1 MPSDKSDRTE
11 KPTPKK
17 LQDARKK
24 GQVAQS
30 REIPSAMILLAAL
43 GFFYFA
49 GGFMFQ
55 RLQGLIAG
63 SYQWLNEPVLQ
74 DALSAS
80 SLARWCF
87 DQVFVILAPIMLT
100 LIVVGLLA
108 NVSQFGILLKEDALV
123 PNFNKINPLSGLK
136 RLVSLKSLV
145 ELLKSV
151 FKILFI
157 GAIAYLILKQDLDV
171 IPALTQFDISHIMVF
186 TGESAFKI
194 AFFVCLGLIVMA
206 SADFAYQRWQHQKEL
221 MMTKQEIKEE
231 RKQMN
236 GDPQIKSRIRSMQ
249 IEMARRRMMEM
260 VPEADVV
267 ITNPTHLSIAIQ
279 FDADTMAAPVVVAKG
294 ADHMAQRIRE
304 TAQAHDVPLVE
315 NKPLARSLYKT
326 TEIGDPV
333 PVELYQAIAEVLAY
347 VYRLKGLQPTH

>member
-63 SYQWLNEPVLQ
+63 SYQRLNEPVLQ

-108 NVSQFGILLKEDALV
+108 NVSQFGFLLKEDALV
-123 PNFNKINPLSGLK
+123 PNFKKINPLSGLK

-171 IPALTQFDISHIMVF
+171 IPALTQFDIARIMVF

-206 SADFAYQRWQHQKEL
+206 AADFAYQRWQHQKEL

-294 ADHMAQRIRE
+294 ADLMAQRIRE

>member
-1 MPSDKSDRTE
+1 MASDKSDRTE

-17 LQDARKK
+17 LADARKK

-43 GFFYFA
+43 VFFYFA
-49 GGFMFQ
+49 GGFMFH
-55 RLQGLIAG
+55 RLEDLIAG
-63 SYQWLNEPVLQ
+63 SYRQLNAPVLH

-80 SLARWCF
+80 ALARWCF
-87 DQVFVILAPIMLT
+87 DQVIVILMPIMLT
-100 LIVVGLLA
+100 LMVVGILA
-108 NVSQFGILLKEDALV
+108 NVSQFGFLIKEDALA
-123 PNFNKINPLSGLK
+123 PDFKKINPLSGIR

-145 ELLKSV
+145 ELGKSV
-151 FKILFI
+151 FKIIFI

-171 IPALTQFDISHIMVF
+171 IPTLTQMDVTRIMIF

-194 AFFVCLGLIVMA
+194 AFFVCLGLIVLA
-206 SADFAYQRWQHQKEL
+206 ALDFTYQRWQHQKEL

-231 RKQMN
+231 RKQMD

-267 ITNPTHLSIAIQ
+267 ITNPTHLAIAIQ
-279 FDADTMAAPVVVAKG
+279 FDAETMAAPSVVAKG
-294 ADHMAQRIRE
+294 ADYMAQRIRE

-347 VYRLKGLQPTH
+347 VYRLKGINPSN

>member
-1 MPSDKSDRTE
+1 MASDKSDRTE

-17 LQDARKK
+17 LADARKK

-55 RLQGLIAG
+55 RMQVLITG
-63 SYQWLNEPVLQ
+63 SYQRLNAPVLQ

-80 SLARWCF
+80 ALARWCF
-87 DQVFVILAPIMLT
+87 DQVIVILMPIML
-100 LIVVGLLA
+100 LLVVVGVMA
-108 NVSQFGILLKEDALV
+108 NISQFGFLIKENALA
-123 PNFNKINPLSGLK
+123 PDFKKINPLNGMK

-145 ELLKSV
+145 ELGKSV
-151 FKILFI
+151 FKILFV

-171 IPALTQFDISHIMVF
+171 IPALTQMDVADIMVF
-186 TGESAFKI
+186 TGEAAFKI
-194 AFFVCLGLIVMA
+194 AFFVCLGLIVLA
-206 SADFAYQRWQHQKEL
+206 AADFSYQRWQHQKEL

-231 RKQMN
+231 RKQMD
-236 GDPQIKSRIRSMQ
+236 GDPQIKARIRSMQ

-267 ITNPTHLSIAIQ
+267 ITNPTHLAIAIR
-279 FDADTMAAPVVVAKG
+279 FDADTMAAPEVVAKG

-304 TAQAHDVPLVE
+304 TAEAHAVPRVE
-315 NKPLARSLYKT
+315 NKPLARSLYKS

-347 VYRLKGLQPTH
+347 VYRLKGIQPTS

>member
-1 MPSDKSDRTE
+1 MASDKSDRTE

-17 LQDARKK
+17 LADARKK

-55 RLQGLIAG
+55 RMQVLITG
-63 SYQWLNEPVLQ
+63 SYQRLNAPVLQ

-80 SLARWCF
+80 ALARWCF
-87 DQVFVILAPIMLT
+87 DQLIVILMPIML
-100 LIVVGLLA
+100 LLVVVGVMA
-108 NVSQFGILLKEDALV
+108 NISQFGFLIKENALA
-123 PNFNKINPLSGLK
+123 PDFKKINPLTGLK

-145 ELLKSV
+145 ELVKSV
-151 FKILFI
+151 FKILFV
-157 GAIAYLILKQDLDV
+157 GAIAYLILKRDLDV
-171 IPALTQFDISHIMVF
+171 IPALTQMDVADIMVF
-186 TGESAFKI
+186 TGEAAFKI
-194 AFFVCLGLIVMA
+194 AFFVCLGLIVLA
-206 SADFAYQRWQHQKEL
+206 AADFSYQRWQHQKEL

-231 RKQMN
+231 RKQMD
-236 GDPQIKSRIRSMQ
+236 GDPQIKARIRSMQ

-267 ITNPTHLSIAIQ
+267 ITNPTHLAIAIR
-279 FDADTMAAPVVVAKG
+279 FDADTMAAPEVVAKG

-304 TAQAHDVPLVE
+304 TAEAHAVPRVE
-315 NKPLARSLYKT
+315 NKPLARSLYKS

-347 VYRLKGLQPTH
+347 VYRLKGIQPAS

>member
-1 MPSDKSDRTE
+1 MAGDKSDRTE

-17 LQDARKK
+17 LADARKK

-55 RLQGLIAG
+55 RMQVLITG
-63 SYQWLNEPVLQ
+63 SYQRLNAPVLQ

-80 SLARWCF
+80 ALARWCF
-87 DQVFVILAPIMLT
+87 DQVIVILMPIML
-100 LIVVGLLA
+100 LLVVVGVMA
-108 NVSQFGILLKEDALV
+108 NISQFGFLIKENALA
-123 PNFNKINPLSGLK
+123 PDFKKINPLNGIK

-145 ELLKSV
+145 ELGKSV
-151 FKILFI
+151 FKILFV

-171 IPALTQFDISHIMVF
+171 IPALTQMDVADIMVF
-186 TGESAFKI
+186 TGEAAFKI
-194 AFFVCLGLIVMA
+194 AFFVCLGLIVLA
-206 SADFAYQRWQHQKEL
+206 AADFSYQRWQHQKEL

-294 ADHMAQRIRE
+294 ADLMAQRIRE

>member
-1 MPSDKSDRTE
+1 MSSDRGDRTE

-17 LQDARKK
+17 LADARKK

-43 GFFYFA
+43 VFFYFA
-49 GGFMFQ
+49 GGVLLR

-63 SYQWLNEPVLQ
+63 SYRQLNDAVLQ

-80 SLARWCF
+80 ALARWCF
-87 DQVFVILAPIMLT
+87 DQVIVILLPIMAL
-100 LIVVGLLA
+100 LIVVGILA
-108 NVSQFGILLKEDALV
+108 NVSQFGFFIKEQALA
-123 PNFNKINPLSGLK
+123 PDFKKINPINGLK
-136 RLVSLKSLV
+136 RLVSLKALV
-145 ELLKSV
+145 ELGKSV

-157 GAIAYLILKQDLDV
+157 GLIAYVILRQDLATIPTLTQMDV
-171 IPALTQFDISHIMVF
+171 IQILVF
-186 TGESAFKI
+186 TGEAAFRI
-194 AFFVCLGLIVMA
+194 ALFVCLGLIVLA
-206 SADFAYQRWQHQKEL
+206 AIDYGYQRWQHQREL

-231 RKQMN
+231 RKSME

-267 ITNPTHLSIAIQ
+267 ITNPTHLAIAIQ
-279 FDADTMAAPVVVAKG
+279 FNAETMAAPTVVAKG
-294 ADHMAQRIRE
+294 ADHMAWRIQEKARE
-304 TAQAHDVPLVE
+304 HAVPLVE
-315 NKPLARSLYKT
+315 NKPLARSLHQS

-347 VYRLKGLQPTH
+347 VYRLKGVRPAL

>member
-1 MPSDKSDRTE
+1 MASDKSDRTE

-17 LQDARKK
+17 IADARKK

-55 RLQGLIAG
+55 RMEVLIAG
-63 SYQWLNEPVLQ
+63 SYQQLNAPVLQ

-80 SLARWCF
+80 ALARWCF
-87 DQVFVILAPIMLT
+87 DQVILILMPIML
-100 LIVVGLLA
+100 LLVVVGILA
-108 NVSQFGILLKEDALV
+108 NVSQFGFLLKEDALA
-123 PNFNKINPLSGLK
+123 PDFKKINPWSGIK

-145 ELLKSV
+145 ELGKSV

-157 GAIAYLILKQDLDV
+157 GTIAYLILKRDLDV
-171 IPALTQFDISHIMVF
+171 IPALTQMDVAAIMVF
-186 TGESAFKI
+186 TGEAAFKI
-194 AFFVCLGLIVMA
+194 AFFVCLGLIVLA
-206 SADFAYQRWQHQKEL
+206 AADFSYQRWQHQKEL

-231 RKQMN
+231 RKQMD
-236 GDPQIKSRIRSMQ
+236 GDPQIKARIRSMQ

-267 ITNPTHLSIAIQ
+267 ITNPTHLAIAIR
-279 FDADTMAAPVVVAKG
+279 FDADTMAAPEVVAKG
-294 ADHMAQRIRE
+294 ADHMARRIRE

-315 NKPLARSLYKT
+315 NKPLARSLYKA

-333 PVELYQAIAEVLAY
+333 PVELYQAIAEVLAH
-347 VYRLKGLQPTH
+347 VYRLKGIRSSG

>member
-1 MPSDKSDRTE
+1 MASDKSDRTE

-17 LQDARKK
+17 LADARKK

-30 REIPSAMILLAAL
+30 REIPSAMILLASL

-55 RLQGLIAG
+55 RLEGLIAG
-63 SYQWLNEPVLQ
+63 SYLQLNDPVLQ
-74 DALSAS
+74 NALSAS
-80 SLARWCF
+80 ALARWCF
-87 DQVFVILAPIMLT
+87 DEVLVILMPIMLT
-100 LIVVGLLA
+100 LMVVGILA
-108 NVSQFGILLKEDALV
+108 NVSQFGFLIKEDALM
-123 PNFNKINPLSGLK
+123 PDFKKINPLSGLR

-145 ELLKSV
+145 ELGKSV
-151 FKILFI
+151 FKIIFI
-157 GAIAYLILKQDLDV
+157 GSIAYLILKQDLDV
-171 IPALTQFDISHIMVF
+171 IPTLTQMEVAHIMVF

-194 AFFVCLGLIVMA
+194 AFFVCLGLIVLA
-206 SADFAYQRWQHQKEL
+206 ATDFAYQRWQHQKEL

-231 RKQMN
+231 RKLMD

-267 ITNPTHLSIAIQ
+267 ITNPTHLAIAIQ
-279 FDADTMAAPVVVAKG
+279 FDAETMAAPTVVAKG

-304 TAQAHDVPLVE
+304 TAQTHDVPLVE

-347 VYRLKGLQPTH
+347 VYRLKGMRPET

>member
-1 MPSDKSDRTE
+1 MASDKSDRTE

-17 LQDARKK
+17 LADARKK

-55 RLQGLIAG
+55 RMQVLITG
-63 SYQWLNEPVLQ
+63 SYQRLNAPVLQ

-80 SLARWCF
+80 ALARWCF
-87 DQVFVILAPIMLT
+87 DQVIVILMPIML
-100 LIVVGLLA
+100 LLVVVGVMA
-108 NVSQFGILLKEDALV
+108 NISQFGFLMKENALA
-123 PNFNKINPLSGLK
+123 PDFKKINPLTGLK

-145 ELLKSV
+145 ELVKSV
-151 FKILFI
+151 FKILFV
-157 GAIAYLILKQDLDV
+157 GAIAYLILKRDLDV
-171 IPALTQFDISHIMVF
+171 IPALTQMDVADIMVF
-186 TGESAFKI
+186 TGEAAFKI
-194 AFFVCLGLIVMA
+194 AFFVCLGLIVLA
-206 SADFAYQRWQHQKEL
+206 AADFSYQRWQHQKEL

-231 RKQMN
+231 RKQMD
-236 GDPQIKSRIRSMQ
+236 GDPQIKARIRSMQ

-267 ITNPTHLSIAIQ
+267 ITNPTHLAIAIR
-279 FDADTMAAPVVVAKG
+279 FDADTMAAPEVVAKG

-304 TAQAHDVPLVE
+304 TAEAHAVPRVE
-315 NKPLARSLYKT
+315 NKPLARSLYKS

-347 VYRLKGLQPTH
+347 VYRLKGIQPAS

>member
-1 MPSDKSDRTE
+1 MASEKSDRTE

-17 LQDARKK
+17 MADARKK

-55 RLQGLIAG
+55 RMEVLITG
-63 SYQWLNEPVLQ
+63 SYRQLNAPVLQ
-74 DALSAS
+74 DALSAGA
-80 SLARWCF
+80 LARWCF
-87 DQVFVILAPIMLT
+87 DQVIVILMPIML
-100 LIVVGLLA
+100 LLVVVGILA
-108 NVSQFGILLKEDALV
+108 NVSQFGFLLKEDALA
-123 PNFNKINPLSGLK
+123 PNFKKINPWSGIK
-136 RLVSLKSLV
+136 RLMSLKSLV
-145 ELLKSV
+145 ELVKSV

-157 GAIAYLILKQDLDV
+157 GTIAFLILKRDLDV
-171 IPALTQFDISHIMVF
+171 IPTLTQMEVGDIMVF
-186 TGESAFKI
+186 TGEAAFKI
-194 AFFVCLGLIVMA
+194 AFFVCLGLIVLA
-206 SADFAYQRWQHQKEL
+206 AADFSYQRWQHQKEL

-231 RKQMN
+231 RKQMD
-236 GDPQIKSRIRSMQ
+236 GDPQIKARIRSMQ

-267 ITNPTHLSIAIQ
+267 ITNPTHLAIAIQ
-279 FDADTMAAPVVVAKG
+279 FDADTMAAPAVVAKG

-304 TAQAHDVPLVE
+304 TALSHDVPLVE

-347 VYRLKGLQPTH
+347 VYRLKGIRSPG

>member
-1 MPSDKSDRTE
+1 MAGDKSDRTE

-17 LQDARKK
+17 LADARKK

-55 RLQGLIAG
+55 RMQVLITG
-63 SYQWLNEPVLQ
+63 SYQRLNAPVLQ

-80 SLARWCF
+80 ALARWCF
-87 DQVFVILAPIMLT
+87 DQVIVILMPIML
-100 LIVVGLLA
+100 LLVVVGVMA
-108 NVSQFGILLKEDALV
+108 NISQFGFLIKENALA
-123 PNFNKINPLSGLK
+123 PDFKKINPLNGIK

-145 ELLKSV
+145 ELGKSV
-151 FKILFI
+151 FKILFV

-171 IPALTQFDISHIMVF
+171 IPALTQMDVADIMVF
-186 TGESAFKI
+186 TGEAAFKI
-194 AFFVCLGLIVMA
+194 AFFVCLGLIVLA
-206 SADFAYQRWQHQKEL
+206 AADFSYQRWQHQKEL

-315 NKPLARSLYKT
+315 NQPLARSLYKT